1 MTSQDI
7 IEKLKQE
14 SSEKYKAN
22 VIKMGVPEE
31 NSIGVPTSQL
41 RTIAKEIGKS
51 N

>member
-22 VIKMGVPEE
+22 VIKMGIPEE
-31 NSIGVPTSQL
+31 NSNRCSCI
-41 RTIAKEIGKS
+41 TIKNNS
-51 N
+51 